1 MTDGSSPKPKH
12 CTYRLVG
19 DNFCALTHLISTAAL
34 LHSRSENEYRKKCWS
49 DRYILIG
56 AMVAATAGEFSMRY
70 TTCLVSRK
78 PCPDSQ
84 RSPRHHVSRIHYP
97 IFKFGSKFEKR
108 QIIYFCRKSTPEKCK
123 ALNNIYNTLQQHVR
137 DRSKEQIFS
146 LPKRSKFARILE
158 TKTLWYRV
166 VRSILAF
173 VCLSICQKQTFVAAP
188 PT

>member
-1 MTDGSSPKPKH
+1 MTQQQHDRHAKIPTPIKTKVAVTDGSSPKPKH

-19 DNFCALTHLISTAAL
+19 DNFCALTHLISTAAQ

-97 IFKFGSKFEKR
+97 IFKFGALNLKKGKLFISASSATILQKKHT
-108 QIIYFCRKSTPEKCK
+108 RKSVAIE
-123 ALNNIYNTLQQHVR
+123 ALDNIYNTLQQHFGIVAR
-137 DRSKEQIFS
+137 NRSLACRRGQS
-146 LPKRSKFARILE
+146 LHGF
-158 TKTLWYRV
+158 
-166 VRSILAF
+166 
-173 VCLSICQKQTFVAAP
+173 
-188 PT
+188 

>member
-1 MTDGSSPKPKH
+1 MTQQQHDRHAKIPTPIKTKVAVTDGSSPKPKH

-19 DNFCALTHLISTAAL
+19 DNFCALTHLISTAAQ

-97 IFKFGSKFEKR
+97 IFKFGALNLKKGNYLFLHHLL
-108 QIIYFCRKSTPEKCK
+108 QYYRKSTPEKVSQ
-123 ALNNIYNTLQQHVR
+123 LR
-137 DRSKEQIFS
+137 R
-146 LPKRSKFARILE
+146 
-158 TKTLWYRV
+158 
-166 VRSILAF
+166 
-173 VCLSICQKQTFVAAP
+173 
-188 PT
+188 